1 MRIITRST
9 AKPATRRAA
18 TVALVALAALAA
30 APSATAAEES
40 PAGGTISATAELT
53 GTVVNLF
60 GPLGHTWG
68 N

>member
-1 MRIITRST
+1 MRINTRST
-9 AKPATRRAA
+9 VKPATRRAA

-30 APSATAAEES
+30 APSATAAEDS
-40 PAGGTISATAELT
+40 PAGGAISATTEI
-53 GTVVNLF
+53 GETVANLL

>member
-1 MRIITRST
+1 M
-9 AKPATRRAA
+9 
-18 TVALVALAALAA
+18 ALVALAALAA
-30 APSATAAEES
+30 TPSATAAEES

-53 GTVVNLF
+53 ETVVNLL